1 MLATRAEL
9 QALHDPPRTT
19 VETTRRKPGAGSQL
33 CDKLGGAACVLGGV
47 MTGGIAP
54 LLFWLTDDPPYDEI
68 VVRSGDDTRYV
79 ASLDLDGRFMNALDR
94 RGTEARQIGV
104 VDIPKLATF
113 AIVERGRGPLAKP
126 GSKDA
131 DGPFV
136 PTPLLPQFDVAAVCN
151 PQIPKF
157 ADGAPR
163 GELVAQCA
171 SALAG
176 EAAPFL
182 TTTFASSSVATK
194 ASSLTYLCHRRASPA
209 ARDIALE
216 QLAPPEPQVA
226 RVGAACRRAG
236 LKTLPYLRAIAAEA
250 CTAGPAELP
259 ELLKLIHRREHQ
271 IVDVVKALPS
281 IAPTCADPVR
291 TVLVASVL
299 TETKNP
305 ATLAGALSADDPGVA
320 AFVPLLDTS
329 ERMVRKGMLMAI
341 TISPHA
347 ASIATALAP
356 VAYHPPD
363 EQLLVGLAFAKN
375 PRLDVRATLLPK
387 LGSVGFAS
395 SGLRPINEAEAKAPS
410 GSDEKVALRVGLLVA
425 GRREHAANIASALSG
440 YEGDTSGEGSKAL
453 ATTNIAAMVAQG
465 LSLSGCEDAQIAAL
479 TKEPKAPDTKRGP
492 LCTKPR

>member
-1 MLATRAEL
+1 MIVTRAEL

-33 CDKLGGAACVLGGV
+33 CAKIGGAACVLGGV

-126 GSKDA
+126 GSKEA

-151 PQIPKF
+151 PHIPKF
-157 ADGAPR
+157 ADGAER

-171 SALAG
+171 SAMAG

-236 LKTLPYLRAIAAEA
+236 LQTLPYLRAIAAEA

-259 ELLKLIHRREHQ
+259 ELLGLIDRREQQ
-271 IVDVVKALPS
+271 IADVVKALPS

-291 TVLVASVL
+291 TVLLASVL

-305 ATLAGALSADDPGVA
+305 ATLAGALSTDDPGVP

-341 TISPHA
+341 TLSPHA
-347 ASIATALAP
+347 PTIATALAR

-375 PRLDVRATLLPK
+375 PRLEVRATLLPK
-387 LGSVGFAS
+387 LGAVGFAS
-395 SGLRPINEAEAKAPS
+395 SGLRPVTEAEAKAAS

-425 GRREHAANIASALSG
+425 GRREHAANVASSLSG

-453 ATTNIAAMVAQG
+453 ATANIAALVAQG

-479 TKEPKAPDTKRGP
+479 TKEPKVPDTKRGP